1 MVDEGEKVM
10 ESSVMNTLIGSA
22 TTLIGMLVTIA
33 TIRLTAKNDRGTHI
47 SKTRFDKEFE
57 IYQELSEKN
66 LTAVYDAG
74 EIVLIVRGLYDDEP
88 EMKTKHLEKLC
99 ESMNDAEFSNKKYAP
114 FINKKIFQNYKNLEN
129 LIKDIFTMF
138 KFWMYDDG
146 FNLSYKGQS
155 YTHEESK
162 QYIENKQKEISVLSD
177 KILDDVRKYLQHLDI
192 VK

>member
-1 MVDEGEKVM
+1 M
-10 ESSVMNTLIGSA
+10 ESSVMNNLIGSV
-22 TTLIGMLVTIA
+22 TTLLGAMVTIA
-33 TIRLTAKNDRGTHI
+33 TIMLTAKNDRGTHI

-74 EIVLIVRGLYDDEP
+74 EVVMIVRGVYDDES
-88 EMKTKHLEKLC
+88 EMKTKYLEKLC

-129 LIKDIFTMF
+129 LIKDIFTMY
-138 KFWMYDDG
+138 KFWVYNDG
-146 FNLSYKGQS
+146 SNFSYKGQS
-155 YTHEESK
+155 YTYGESK

-177 KILDDVRKYLQHLDI
+177 TILDDVRKYLQHL
-192 VK
+192 KQ